1 MGSDRLTV
9 TEAAIIDLQKQKDAI
24 MARAKNFDPAAAP
37 ERETGDT
44 LLSPEAIDAL
54 CAPVRIEITFSDP
67 IHTRRQIEAL
77 QAALVEASVVTQDHG
92 RGINRQRMEL
102 RRIVKT
108 AAEVLVYMNNKTP
121 TGKKRIKPRSTS

>member
-1 MGSDRLTV
+1 MSENGLTV
-9 TEAAIIDLQKQKDAI
+9 TEAAIIDLQKQKDAF
-24 MARAKNFDPAAAP
+24 MARAKNFDPAAISS
-37 ERETGDT
+37 REPGDT
-44 LLSPEAIDAL
+44 ILSPEAIDAL